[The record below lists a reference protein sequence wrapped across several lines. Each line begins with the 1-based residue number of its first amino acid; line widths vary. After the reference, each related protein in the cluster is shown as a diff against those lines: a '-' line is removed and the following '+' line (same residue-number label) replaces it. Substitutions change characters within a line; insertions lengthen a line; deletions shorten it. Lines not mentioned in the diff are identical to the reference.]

1 MEKALRE
8 KNYIV
13 ENLQCSEC
21 ASDIEKKIIDLS
33 YVEEVNLD
41 FLSKFLYIRFAPNYS
56 EEKVDEVKNIIRK
69 IEPKVAFKEMVINKK
84 LEEREFS
91 LDNLDCA
98 HCAAEIEEAIN
109 KELGSSK
116 ANVDFVSKTLYLT
129 DDSLSDEQLKKLVKD
144 VEPEVELKSKTKKV
158 NKEREFSLDN
168 LDCAHCAAEIEEAI
182 NKELGSSKAN
192 VDFVSKTLYLTDDS
206 LSDDQLKKLVKD
218 VEPEVDLKA
227 KKKSKEKEYILDNLD
242 CAHCAAE
249 IEDALNAKY
258 GPGKANVDFVSKT
271 LYLKDSKVNVE
282 DLNKLIKEVEPDV
295 NVKTKA
301 SYKKEKKEVGQEKKV
316 NKDNVFLLISL
327 ILFGVSFLSWPG
339 YVTEILLITSYL
351 LVGYKIILISIRN
364 ISKGNF
370 LDENFLMTI
379 ATIGA
384 TAIGEYRE
392 AAAVMLFYSVGEY
405 LQDRAVD
412 NSRRSI
418 LQLMDIRPDYVNLV
432 TESGIEVL
440 LPEEIEI
447 GSKILV
453 KPGEKIPIDG
463 IIIEGSSY
471 LDTSKLT
478 GESVPELRSV
488 GDRVLSGSINENN
501 SLYIE
506 TEKDYE
512 DSTVYK
518 IVELM
523 EKSNKHKSNTE
534 NFITK
539 FARYYTPIVVGLALI
554 IGLVVP
560 IVIKEPMTDWI
571 YRSLVFLVA
580 SCPCAILISIP
591 LSYFAGIGRGSKEGI
606 LIKGSNHLEAFYH
619 VNQMVFDKTGTLT
632 KGVFTVTK
640 IDEANGY
647 AKEDV
652 VKWAAFGESH
662 SNHPISNA
670 IKNYYGK
677 DIDDKSV
684 KEYEEIAGKGVRVL
698 WEEDEI
704 LVGNDLLLRDHDV
717 NYEELAGVGTKVYV
731 ARNREF
737 VGSLLLADEIK
748 EESYNLV
755 NSLNQEGIDNL
766 IMLTG
771 DKVEIGN
778 YVGEQLHLSKV
789 YSQLLPEDKVNKFKE
804 ISRSKEKVTA
814 FVGDGI
820 NDAPVLAL
828 SDVGI
833 SMGNIGSDAAIEA
846 SDIVIMNDDISKI
859 ATTMRLAKYTRKIV
873 IENIALTFG
882 VKVFVLILG
891 AMGIA
896 NMWMAVFADVGVALL
911 AVINSMRLLW
921 SKQIK

>member
-1 MEKALRE
+1 MERALRE
-8 KNYIV
+8 KNYIL
-13 ENLQCSEC
+13 ENLQCSDC
-21 ASDIEKKIIDLS
+21 ARDIEKKINDLP
-33 YVEEVNLD
+33 YIEEVKMD
-41 FLSKFLYIRFAPNYS
+41 FLSKFLYVRFKADYS
-56 EEKVDEVKNIIRK
+56 DGELDEIKELVRKVEPDVSFEEMIINNKVS
-69 IEPKVAFKEMVINKK
+69 
-84 LEEREFS
+84 EREFT

-98 HCAAEIEEAIN
+98 HCAAEIEEAVN
-109 KELGSSK
+109 
-116 ANVDFVSKTLYLT
+116 
-129 DDSLSDEQLKKLVKD
+129 KKL
-144 VEPEVELKSKTKKV
+144 
-158 NKEREFSLDN
+158 
-168 LDCAHCAAEIEEAI
+168 
-182 NKELGSSKAN
+182 GGSKAN

-206 LSDDQLKKLVKD
+206 LSDDELKKLVKD
-218 VEPEVDLKA
+218 VEPEVDLRAKKKKTEREFTLDNLDCAHCAAEIEEAINKKLGSSKA
-227 KKKSKEKEYILDNLD
+227 NVDFVSKTLYLTDTTISDQDLAKLVKDVEPEVEVKSRKKSKEKEYVLDNLD

-249 IEDALNAKY
+249 IEDALNEKY
-258 GPGKANVDFVSKT
+258 GSGAANVDFASKT
-271 LYLKDSKVNVE
+271 LYLKNSKVNVN
-282 DLNKLIKEVEPDV
+282 DLNKLIQGVEPEV
-295 NVKTKA
+295 VVKTKA
-301 SYKKEKKEVGQEKKV
+301 AYKKEQRQEVKEKKI

-327 ILFGVSFLSWPG
+327 ILFGVSFFNWPG
-339 YVTEILLITSYL
+339 YGTEILLITSYL

-432 TESGIEVL
+432 TENGIEVL
-440 LPEEIEI
+440 LPEEVEV

-453 KPGEKIPIDG
+453 KPGEKVPIDG
-463 IIIEGSSY
+463 IIVEGSSY

-478 GESVPELRSV
+478 GESVPELRKE

-560 IVIKEPMTDWI
+560 LVIKEPMTDWI

-632 KGVFTVTK
+632 KGVFTVTEIREEEDFTK
-640 IDEANGY
+640 D
-647 AKEDV
+647 DV

-670 IKNYYGK
+670 IKTYYGK
-677 DIDDKSV
+677 EIDDKKVGS
-684 KEYEEIAGKGVRVL
+684 YQEIPGKGVRVL

-704 LVGNDLLLRDHDV
+704 LVGNDLLLRDNKV
-717 NYEELAGVGTKVYV
+717 SYKELEGVGTKVYV
-731 ARNREF
+731 ALNGKF
-737 VGSLLLADEIK
+737 VGSLLLSDEIK
-748 EESYNLV
+748 DESYNLV
-755 NSLNQEGIDNL
+755 ESLNKQGIDEL

-771 DKVEIGN
+771 DKKEIGD
-778 YVGEQLHLSKV
+778 YVGSKLHLSKV

-804 ISRSKEKVTA
+804 LSKTDGKVTA

-859 ATTMRLAKYTRKIV
+859 STTMSLAKYTRKIV

-921 SKQIK
+921 SKKIK

>member
-1 MEKALRE
+1 MERALRE

-69 IEPKVAFKEMVINKK
+69 IEPKVVFKEMVINKK